1 MPPQGDTRSFRSGGH
16 VPLFRRGYSPTR
28 RKGLVL
34 NELATKFRRQPY
46 TGYHVSSSNGG
57 LRWSMLLLL
66 LATACAGLFCGA
78 ALYVNLVEHPARIS
92 CGQELAVREF
102 APSYQR
108 ATIMQASLAIAGLA
122 FGLGAAWQLH
132 AGWVVASAVLLGA
145 SVPFTLV
152 IILPT
157 NKKLLNSALDPQST
171 QAADLLRRWNRLHGV
186 RTALSAASFGLFLW
200 CVAASGEVGR

>member
-1 MPPQGDTRSFRSGGH
+1 
-16 VPLFRRGYSPTR
+16 
-28 RKGLVL
+28 
-34 NELATKFRRQPY
+34 
-46 TGYHVSSSNGG
+46 
-57 LRWSMLLLL
+57 MLLLL

-122 FGLGAAWQLH
+122 FGLGAALQLH

-157 NKKLLNSALDPQST
+157 NKKLLDSALDPQSA

-186 RTALSAASFGLFLW
+186 RTALSAASFSLFLW